1 MKKIITPTS
10 IIIFFWGLLLLV
22 TSELYPD
29 YTRYY
34 LYLSIALIIPFMTA
48 NLVRQK
54 REDKINGTVQLQSS
68 MYSIL
73 ISAVILGVLFFIIY
87 RLN

>member
-1 MKKIITPTS
+1 MKKIITPAS

-22 TSELYPD
+22 ISELYPD

-34 LYLSIALIIPFMTA
+34 LYLSIVLIIPFMTA